1 MIYEVGFGIDI
12 LGIMDELDFLKF
24 FWISLLGFCLLMCG
38 CRTEYVPVESVRLD
52 SVIIASLDRDSVFVR
67 DSVYLRERGDT
78 VLKYKDKYVY
88 VYRNV
93 TDTFTVY
100 RDREIE
106 VPVPV
111 ERKLSW
117 WERVKLEYAEWVI
130 GVLVAVALVYAL
142 RKWLARKIRKE

>member
-1 MIYEVGFGIDI
+1 MKKYFMDVHRSFALLRMTI
-12 LGIMDELDFLKF
+12 LFTV
-24 FWISLLGFCLLMCG
+24 LLLCG
-38 CRTEYVPVESVRLD
+38 CRTEYVPVESVRYD
-52 SVIIASLDRDSVFVR
+52 SVMIEKLMRDSVFVR
-67 DSVYLRERGDT
+67 DSVYLREKGDT
-78 VLKYKDKYVY
+78 VYKYKDKYVY

-100 RDREIE
+100 RDREVE